1 MGKRELGFLGFD
13 NAAGLF
19 AAVAVF
25 WTSRYG
31 AR

>member
-1 MGKRELGFLGFD
+1 MGKHELRLLGFD
-13 NAAGLF
+13 YAAGLF
-19 AAVAVF
+19 AAVTVF